1 MVTRRIYCD
10 YAASTPIAPDVSL
23 AMRTFL
29 ESHGAGNASS
39 LHYDG
44 RALRERLDGAR
55 DQVAALLGC
64 DFKDVLFTSGGT
76 ESDNLA
82 IIGAILSRRETGRNG
97 IVVGASEHHA
107 VVDAAHFAARFLG
120 ADVRI
125 AHVDEAAR
133 VDVEHL
139 KSLVD
144 DRTAIV
150 SIQHANN
157 EIGSIQPVQDIA
169 AVAHACGAWFHCDAV
184 QTPITVPFTVAD
196 LDADLVTIS
205 SHKIYGPVGAGG
217 LYSRVPIQ
225 PTQVGGTQERG
236 LRAGSENVLGAIGFG
251 VAAGVEIARRSAG
264 RIDIQAVAES
274 VHDLRLRLMEFKGVT
289 INTPLE
295 DAIST
300 TMHISIAGCSTEDIL
315 MLLDRKGISA
325 SGGSAC
331 ASGAVEPSHV
341 IKACGWSNE
350 RQNGALRLS
359 FGIGTTADDI
369 RYVADVIGLIAD
381 KG

>member
-1 MVTRRIYCD
+1 METRRIYCD
-10 YAASTPIAPDVSL
+10 YAASTPIAPDVSV
-23 AMRTFL
+23 AMQSFL
-29 ESHGAGNASS
+29 ESHGPGNASS
-39 LHYDG
+39 LHFDG
-44 RALRERLDGAR
+44 RTLRERMDGAR

-82 IIGAILSRRETGRNG
+82 IIGAILSRRDSGRNG
-97 IVVGASEHHA
+97 IVIGASEHHA
-107 VVDAAHFAARFLG
+107 VLDAALFAERFLG
-120 ADVRI
+120 AEVRV
-125 AHVDEAAR
+125 ARVDEAAR
-133 VDVEHL
+133 VDLEHL
-139 KSLVD
+139 NSLVD
-144 DRTAIV
+144 DRTAVV
-150 SIQHANN
+150 SVQHANN
-157 EIGSIQPVQDIA
+157 EIGSIQPVRDIA
-169 AVAHACGAWFHCDAV
+169 KIAHNCGAWFHCDAV
-184 QTPITVPFTVAD
+184 QTPITVPFTVAE

-205 SHKIYGPVGAGG
+205 SHKIYGPVGVGA
-217 LYSRVPIQ
+217 LYFRVPIQ

-251 VAAGVEIARRSAG
+251 VAAGLEISRRTAG
-264 RIDIQAVAES
+264 RVDIKAVAKN
-274 VHDLRLRLMEFKGVT
+274 VHDLRLRLMAFQGVT
-289 INTPLE
+289 INTPEE

-341 IKACGWSNE
+341 VRACGWSTE
-350 RQNGALRLS
+350 RQTGALRLS
-359 FGIGTTADDI
+359 FGIGTTADNLN
-369 RYVADVIGLIAD
+369 YVADVIGFIAS

>member
-10 YAASTPIAPDVSL
+10 YAASTPIAPEVSL
-23 AMRTFL
+23 AIRTFL
-29 ESHGAGNASS
+29 DTHGPGNASS
-39 LHYDG
+39 LHLDG

-55 DQVAALLGC
+55 DQVSAMLGC

-82 IIGAILSRRETGRNG
+82 IIGAILSRRDTGRNG
-97 IVVGASEHHA
+97 IVIGASEHHA
-107 VVDAAHFAARFLG
+107 VVDAAAFAGRFLG

-125 AHVDEAAR
+125 ARVDTAAR

-139 KSLVD
+139 DSLVD

-150 SIQHANN
+150 SVQHANN
-157 EIGSIQPVQDIA
+157 EIGSIQPVKEIA
-169 AVAHACGAWFHCDAV
+169 AVAHGHGAWFHCDAV
-184 QTPITVPFTVAD
+184 QTPITVPFTIED

-205 SHKIYGPVGAGG
+205 SHKVYGPAGVGA
-217 LYSRVPIQ
+217 LYSKVPIQ
-225 PTQVGGTQERG
+225 PVQVGGTQERG
-236 LRAGSENVLGAIGFG
+236 LRAGSENVLSAIGFG
-251 VAAGVEIARRSAG
+251 VAAGVEIARRCSG
-264 RIDIQAVAES
+264 RSEIQAVATS
-274 VHDLRLRLMEFKGVT
+274 VHELRLRLRDYQRVS
-289 INTPLE
+289 INTPAE
-295 DAIST
+295 DAIAT
-300 TMHISIAGCSTEDIL
+300 TLHISIEGYSTEDIL

-341 IKACGWSNE
+341 IQACGWSNE

-359 FGIGTTADDI
+359 FGIGSTDDDI
-369 RYVADVIGLIAD
+369 RYVGEIVGLIAS

>member
-1 MVTRRIYCD
+1 METRRIYCD
-10 YAASTPIAPDVSL
+10 YAASTPIAPDVSV
-23 AMRTFL
+23 AMQSFL
-29 ESHGAGNASS
+29 ESHGPGNASS
-39 LHYDG
+39 LHFDG
-44 RALRERLDGAR
+44 RTLRERMDGAR

-82 IIGAILSRRETGRNG
+82 IIGAILSRRDSGRNG
-97 IVVGASEHHA
+97 IVIGASEHHA
-107 VVDAAHFAARFLG
+107 VLDAALFAERFLG
-120 ADVRI
+120 AEVRV
-125 AHVDEAAR
+125 ARVNEAAR
-133 VDVEHL
+133 VDLEHL
-139 KSLVD
+139 NSLVD
-144 DRTAIV
+144 DRTAVV
-150 SIQHANN
+150 SVQHANN
-157 EIGSIQPVQDIA
+157 EIGSIQPVRDIA
-169 AVAHACGAWFHCDAV
+169 KIAHNCGAWFHCDAV
-184 QTPITVPFTVAD
+184 QTPITVPFTVAE

-205 SHKIYGPVGAGG
+205 SHKIYGPVGVGA
-217 LYSRVPIQ
+217 LYFRVPIQ

-251 VAAGVEIARRSAG
+251 VAAGLEISRRTAG
-264 RIDIQAVAES
+264 RVDIKAVAKN
-274 VHDLRLRLMEFKGVT
+274 VHDLRLRLMAFQGVT
-289 INTPLE
+289 INTPEE

-341 IKACGWSNE
+341 VRACGWSTE
-350 RQNGALRLS
+350 RQTGALRLS
-359 FGIGTTADDI
+359 FGIGTTADNLN
-369 RYVADVIGLIAD
+369 YVADVIGFIAS

>member
-1 MVTRRIYCD
+1 METRRIYCD
-10 YAASTPIAPDVSL
+10 YAASTPIAPDVSV
-23 AMRTFL
+23 AMQSFL
-29 ESHGAGNASS
+29 ESHGPGNASS
-39 LHYDG
+39 LHFDG
-44 RALRERLDGAR
+44 RTLRERIDGAR

-82 IIGAILSRRETGRNG
+82 IIGAILSRRGSGRNR
-97 IVVGASEHHA
+97 IVIGASEHHA
-107 VVDAAHFAARFLG
+107 VLDAALFAERFLG
-120 ADVRI
+120 AEVRV
-125 AHVDEAAR
+125 ARVDEAAR
-133 VDVEHL
+133 VDLEHL
-139 KSLVD
+139 NSLVD
-144 DRTAIV
+144 DRTAVV
-150 SIQHANN
+150 SVQHANN
-157 EIGSIQPVQDIA
+157 EIGSIQPVRDIA
-169 AVAHACGAWFHCDAV
+169 KIAHNCGAWFHCDAV

-205 SHKIYGPVGAGG
+205 SHKIYGPVGVGA
-217 LYSRVPIQ
+217 LYFRVPIQ

-251 VAAGVEIARRSAG
+251 VAAGLEISRRTAG
-264 RIDIQAVAES
+264 RVDINAVAKN
-274 VHDLRLRLMEFKGVT
+274 VHDLRLRLMAFQGVT
-289 INTPLE
+289 INTPAE

-341 IKACGWSNE
+341 VRACGWSTE
-350 RQNGALRLS
+350 RQTGALRLS
-359 FGIGTTADDI
+359 FGIGATADDLN
-369 RYVADVIGLIAD
+369 YVADVIGFIAS